1 MSKFNVGDSV
11 RIRVDLTPGVVM
23 DHIYC
28 NNDMASWG
36 GKLDTIKSVA
46 KNGIGEVYYSLD
58 HHSCYWNDAM
68 LEPAELPKKR
78 LEKLTIISNGT
89 TTWATHRLP
98 DGSVKKSRVLREQG
112 MEQDFE
118 RDAKR
123 AAREAGVKIGETR
136 RQALRND
143 NRNREC
149 DCFVRAPIYE
159 LSADEMQT
167 IQERISI
174 CEKLGLD
181 KAVANVLVELF
192 TGIAMMQKSA
202 DQRTQKEGEDHG

>member
-1 MSKFNVGDSV
+1 MSRFKVGDSV
-11 RIRVDLTPGVVM
+11 RIRADLTPCVVV
-23 DHIYC
+23 DHLYC
-28 NNDMASWG
+28 NKDMASWG
-36 GKLDTIKSVA
+36 GELDTIKSVV
-46 KNGIGEVYYSLD
+46 KGVLGEVRYSLEQHD
-58 HHSCYWNDAM
+58 YVWADAM
-68 LEPAELPKKR
+68 LEPAGLPKER

-89 TTWATHRLP
+89 LTWAVHRSP
-98 DGSVKKSRVLREQG
+98 TGSVKKSRVLREQG
-112 MEQDFE
+112 MERDFG
-118 RDAKR
+118 RDAER

-136 RQALRND
+136 RQAIRND

-159 LSADEMQT
+159 FSADEMQT

-174 CEKLGLD
+174 GEKLGLD

-192 TGIAMMQKSA
+192 TEIAMMQKSA